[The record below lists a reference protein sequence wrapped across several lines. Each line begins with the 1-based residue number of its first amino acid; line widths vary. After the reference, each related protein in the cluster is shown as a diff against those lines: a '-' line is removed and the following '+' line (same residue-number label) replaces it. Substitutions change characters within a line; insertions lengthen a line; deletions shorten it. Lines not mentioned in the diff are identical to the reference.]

1 MHPIE
6 NRFWHPVCDAPS
18 LQQAPLS
25 VQLLSQPLVLW
36 RDEQGKPQALHDQCP
51 HRGAQLSLGRVCKG
65 QLQCPYHGWTFDG
78 AGQCSQVPAMPQF
91 KPGAAQQARAVAVQ
105 EAYGLVWVC
114 LQTAPGTAMTTTEH
128 TLPVFAAETQTGLRK
143 INVGPYEVATSA
155 PRIVENFLDMAHF
168 GFVHAGWLG
177 DAAHAAIPDYQVQTT
192 AQGFQLLNAQAWQPQ
207 SSVLA
212 SQGAMVAY
220 TYQVNHPFAAVLT
233 KVPDANSGVKP
244 GYEESIALFIQAV
257 SPEQSRVWFR
267 MAMADFDI
275 DQAKVQDFQN
285 TIFLQDKPVLESQRP
300 KRLPVHAATEAH
312 VAVDKGSVAYRRY
325 LQSQGITF
333 GVC

>member
-1 MHPIE
+1 MHQSE
-6 NRFWHPVCDAPS
+6 HSFWHPVCDASS
-18 LQQAPLS
+18 LQQAPLG
-25 VQLLSQPLVLW
+25 VQLLSKPLVLW
-36 RDEQGKPQALHDQCP
+36 RDTQGKAHALHDQCP

-78 AGQCSQVPAMPQF
+78 AGQCVQVPAMPQF
-91 KPGAAQQARAVAVQ
+91 KPSPNQQARAVAVQ

-114 LQTAPGTAMTTTEH
+114 LQTEAGSALTTTAH
-128 TLPVFAAETQTGLRK
+128 TLPPFAAEAQSGLRK
-143 INVGPYEVATSA
+143 INVGPYDVATSA

-177 DAAHAAIPDYQVQTT
+177 DAAHAAIPDYQVETSER
-192 AQGFQLLNAQAWQPQ
+192 GIKLVNAQAWQPQ

-220 TYQVNHPFAAVLT
+220 TYEVNHPYAAVLT
-233 KVPDANSGVKP
+233 KVPHASSGVKP

-257 SPEQSRVWFR
+257 TPEQSRVWFR
-267 MAMADFDI
+267 MALADFEI
-275 DQAKVQDFQN
+275 DAHQVQDFQN

-300 KRLPVHAATEAH
+300 RQLPLHAESEAH

-325 LQSQGITF
+325 LLSQGITF